1 MHRGARI
8 LLTAAVAATALG
20 AGVYVQLSRLSPDSP
35 APGTPAALA
44 RIELP
49 DLTGKP
55 VTLAAW
61 QGKVLVIN
69 FWATW
74 CAPCRREIPG
84 LIGIQRKHAAN
95 GVQVVGI
102 AVDQVDK
109 VREYAKEIGI
119 NYPVLVAGMDGS
131 TIARDLGNRTGALP
145 FTVVLDRTGKLVK
158 SHLGLITE
166 EELDKLLDKLRE
178 KLPGTHPPDAAKSG

>member
-1 MHRGARI
+1 MHKAAKI

-20 AGVYVQLSRLSPDSP
+20 AGVYVQLTRLSPDSP

-44 RIELP
+44 RIALP

-74 CAPCRREIPG
+74 CAPCRQEIPG
-84 LIGIQRKHAAN
+84 LISIQRKHAAN

-102 AVDQVDK
+102 AVDQADK
-109 VREYAKEIGI
+109 VQKYAKEIGI
-119 NYPVLVAGMDGS
+119 NYPILVAGMDGS
-131 TIARDLGNRTGALP
+131 TLARDLGNRTGALP
-145 FTVVLDRTGKLVK
+145 FTVVLDRAGKLIK

-166 EELDKLLDKLRE
+166 EELDKLLDN
-178 KLPGTHPPDAAKSG
+178 LPRTHPLDAAKSG